1 MYMNR
6 VNQFNVKKI
15 WIFAKRLACKELL
28 CYNFLNASYLKKF
41 LASERDLTLLY
52 IEKLDEEIDIT

>member
-1 MYMNR
+1 MYA
-6 VNQFNVKKI
+6 KI
-15 WIFAKRLACKELL
+15 LACKELL
-28 CYNFLNASYLKKF
+28 CNNFLNASYLKKF